1 MHDVLD
7 AGFSKP
13 LCHHLGIEGR
23 VEALPQTN
31 PSFVPNNQPAASGL
45 LYQSHMSS
53 THIAQG
59 WNFSNSYTLL
69 PEPLFSPTLPT
80 PVAAPTTVLLNQR
93 LAKELGLDFSTTTQ
107 EELAAFF
114 SGNVLPPGAMPI
126 AQAYAGHQFG
136 GFNMLGDGRAILL
149 GEQVTPDGRRF
160 DIQLKGA
167 GPSLYSRRG
176 DGRATLSAVLREYLM
191 SEAMYHLGIPTTGSL
206 AATLTGEQVQRE
218 TRQPGGVLTRVAA
231 SHIRVGT
238 FEYIARF
245 ESKEV
250 LEIFVDYTIQR
261 HYPSLAHAAN
271 KALALLEAVLERQ
284 VHLITHWMR
293 VGFIHGVMNTDNM
306 SIAGETIDYG
316 PCAFMNRYHPA
327 TAFSAIDVQRRYA
340 YGNQPPITQWNL
352 ARLAGALL
360 PLIHDVPEKAIELA
374 QPIINNFPALY
385 QTAWLQMMRQKLGW
399 AGVQAEDADLI
410 AALLDWMEAENAD
423 YTNTFLLLQAQ
434 LANTDDARSLT
445 QWMDTY
451 GIIGNTA
458 SREQDYDEGLFKKW
472 LLQWRQRVVA
482 AGITDASALQIMQS
496 ANPAYIPR
504 NHLVEAA
511 LTAATQQQDY
521 TLFNQLL
528 AVLSSPYQAKSG
540 QEAYQMP
547 PVDDEQGYQTF
558 CNT

>member
-1 MHDVLD
+1 
-7 AGFSKP
+7 
-13 LCHHLGIEGR
+13 
-23 VEALPQTN
+23 
-31 PSFVPNNQPAASGL
+31 
-45 LYQSHMSS
+45 MSS
-53 THIAQG
+53 THITQG
-59 WNFSNSYTLL
+59 WNFNNSYTLL

-80 PVAAPTTVLLNQR
+80 PVAAPATVLLNQR

-114 SGNVLPPGAMPI
+114 SGNTLPPGAMPI

-149 GEQVTPDGRRF
+149 GEQMTPSGKRF

-167 GPSLYSRRG
+167 GPSVYSRRG

-191 SEAMYHLGIPTTGSL
+191 SEAMYHLGISTTGSL
-206 AATLTGEQVQRE
+206 AATFTGEQVRRE
-218 TRQPGGVLTRVAA
+218 TMQPGGVLTRVAA

-250 LEIFVDYTIQR
+250 LETFVEYTIQR
-261 HYPSLAHAAN
+261 HYPSLADAEN

-327 TAFSAIDVQRRYA
+327 TAYSAIDVQRRYA
-340 YGNQPPITQWNL
+340 YGNQPPIAQWNL

-360 PLIHDVPEKAIELA
+360 PLIHDTPEKGIELA
-374 QPIINNFPALY
+374 QPIINNFPTLY
-385 QTAWLQMMRQKLGW
+385 HTAWLKMMRQKLGW
-399 AGVQAEDADLI
+399 AGEQTDDADLI
-410 AALLDWMEAENAD
+410 TALLDWMEGQNAD

-434 LANTDDARSLT
+434 LTNTDEPVAVA
-445 QWMDTY
+445 QWMGTY
-451 GIIGNTA
+451 AIVGKANA
-458 SREQDYDEGLFKKW
+458 REQEYDEATFKKW
-472 LLQWRQRVVA
+472 LLQWRQRVGA
-482 AGITDASALQIMQS
+482 LGQTDAAALQMMQ
-496 ANPAYIPR
+496 AVNPVFIPR
-504 NHLVEAA
+504 NHQVEAA
-511 LTAATQQQDY
+511 LAAATQQQDY
-521 TLFNQLL
+521 TLFNKLL
-528 AVLSSPYQAKSG
+528 TVLSNPYQAQEGK
-540 QEAYQMP
+540 EAYQMP
-547 PVDDEQGYQTF
+547 PVDGEEGYQTF

>member
-1 MHDVLD
+1 
-7 AGFSKP
+7 
-13 LCHHLGIEGR
+13 
-23 VEALPQTN
+23 
-31 PSFVPNNQPAASGL
+31 
-45 LYQSHMSS
+45 MSS
-53 THIAQG
+53 THITQG
-59 WNFSNSYTLL
+59 WNFNNSYTLL

-80 PVAAPTTVLLNQR
+80 PVAAPATVLLNQR
-93 LAKELGLDFSTTTQ
+93 LAKKLGLDFSTTTQ

-114 SGNVLPPGAMPI
+114 SGNTLPPGAMPI

-149 GEQVTPDGRRF
+149 GEQMAPGGKRF

-167 GPSLYSRRG
+167 GPSVYSRRG

-206 AATLTGEQVQRE
+206 AATLTGEQVRRE
-218 TRQPGGVLTRVAA
+218 TMQPGGVLTRVAA

-250 LEIFVDYTIQR
+250 LETFVEYTIQR
-261 HYPSLAHAAN
+261 HYPLLADAEN

-327 TAFSAIDVQRRYA
+327 TAYSAIDVQRRYA
-340 YGNQPPITQWNL
+340 YANQPPIAQWNL
-352 ARLAGALL
+352 ARLAGSLL
-360 PLIHDVPEKAIELA
+360 PLIHDTPEKGIELA
-374 QPIINNFPALY
+374 QPIINNFPTLY
-385 QTAWLQMMRQKLGW
+385 HTAWLQMMRQKLGW
-399 AGVQAEDADLI
+399 AGEQTDDADLI
-410 AALLDWMEAENAD
+410 TALLDWMEGQNAD

-434 LANTDDARSLT
+434 LAHTDEPTAMALWMEKYAVIGKADAR
-445 QWMDTY
+445 
-451 GIIGNTA
+451 
-458 SREQDYDEGLFKKW
+458 EQEYDEATFKKW
-472 LLQWRQRVVA
+472 LLQWRQRVA
-482 AGITDASALQIMQS
+482 ALGQTDAAALQMMQ
-496 ANPAYIPR
+496 AVNPFFIPR
-504 NHLVEAA
+504 NHQVEAA
-511 LTAATQQQDY
+511 LAAATQQQDY
-521 TLFNQLL
+521 TLFNKLIT
-528 AVLSSPYQAKSG
+528 VLSNPYQAQEGK
-540 QEAYQMP
+540 EAYQMP

>member
-1 MHDVLD
+1 M
-7 AGFSKP
+7 S
-13 LCHHLGIEGR
+13 
-23 VEALPQTN
+23 TN
-31 PSFVPNNQPAASGL
+31 HTV
-45 LYQSHMSS
+45 
-53 THIAQG
+53 QG
-59 WNFSNSYTLL
+59 WNFNNSYTLL

-80 PVAAPTTVLLNQR
+80 PVAAPITVLLNQR
-93 LAKELGLDFSTTTQ
+93 LAKALGLDFAQTTPEQ
-107 EELAAFF
+107 LAAWL
-114 SGNVLPPGAMPI
+114 SGNTLPLGAMPI

-149 GEQVTPDGRRF
+149 GEQITPDGQRF

-206 AATLTGEQVQRE
+206 AATLTGEQVRRE
-218 TRQPGGVLTRVAA
+218 TMQPGGVLTRVAA

-250 LEIFVDYTIQR
+250 LETFVDYTIQR
-261 HYPSLAHAAN
+261 HYPSLAEADN

-340 YGNQPPITQWNL
+340 YGNQPPIAQWNL

-360 PLIHDVPEKAIELA
+360 PLIHDTSEKAIELA
-374 QPIINNFPALY
+374 QPIINNFPNLY
-385 QTAWLQMMRQKLGW
+385 HGAWLQMMRQKLGW
-399 AGVQAEDADLI
+399 AGAQEGDADLI
-410 AALLDWMEAENAD
+410 TALLDWMEQQNAD

-434 LANTDDARSLT
+434 LTNTAGSGRIA
-445 QWMDTY
+445 QWMDQY
-451 GIIGNTA
+451 GLIGKA
-458 SREQDYDEGLFKKW
+458 VSREQGYDETVFKQW
-472 LLQWRQRVVA
+472 LLQWRQRVGA
-482 AGITDASALQIMQS
+482 QGQTDAAALQMMQMV
-496 ANPAYIPR
+496 NPVYIPR
-504 NHLVEAA
+504 NHQVEAA
-511 LTAATQQQDY
+511 LAAATQQQDY
-521 TLFNQLL
+521 TLFNKLL
-528 AVLSSPYQAKSG
+528 TVLSNPYEVQNGNES
-540 QEAYQMP
+540 YQMP